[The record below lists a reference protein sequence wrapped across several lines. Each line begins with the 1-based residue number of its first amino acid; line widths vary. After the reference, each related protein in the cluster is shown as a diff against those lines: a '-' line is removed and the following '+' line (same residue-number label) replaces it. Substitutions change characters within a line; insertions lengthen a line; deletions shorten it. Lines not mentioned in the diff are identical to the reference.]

1 MYKLIYFISTTWYCV
16 SLSVY
21 LNIYSTYQV
30 IQMKYHF
37 NTQTILQNP
46 TEKEA
51 TLIGWIQEIHQGG
64 RWGRTELLIFSCY
77 KKARLQKKSSW
88 ETQPIC
94 YKESNRQHES
104 SASPLEYSREAERI
118 WDCKE
123 VRVKAANEQWGP
135 ELHHRLTSQPST
147 LMKVSAL
154 HWKEQKALFRPS
166 WFKGFS
172 WMKRGRN
179 Y

>member
-1 MYKLIYFISTTWYCV
+1 MYNLICFISTTWYSV
-16 SLSVY
+16 TSSVY
-21 LNIYSTYQV
+21 LNIYSTYQF
-30 IQMKYHF
+30 IQTKHHF

-51 TLIGWIQEIHQGG
+51 TSTGWIWEIIQGH

-77 KKARLQKKSSW
+77 KKVRLQKKSSW
-88 ETQPIC
+88 ETQPIW

-104 SASPLEYSREAERI
+104 SASPLEYSREAERFETA
-118 WDCKE
+118 KKLK
-123 VRVKAANEQWGP
+123 RANEQRGP
-135 ELHHRLTSQPST
+135 ELHHSLTSEPCT
-147 LMKVSAL
+147 LMKASAL
-154 HWKEQKALFRPS
+154 HWKEQKVLSRTS

-172 WMKRGRN
+172 QMRRVGN